1 MNTDKIK
8 YLKTYLQGLK
18 VPEDLD
24 TGLKKYILKN
34 AKKFTI
40 FNNILYRYNTDNGT
54 VRKVLNKQ
62 EAEEILYS
70 YHQHPLGGH
79 LAYSNTLHKI
89 ASRYYWDN
97 MTKDIMEYV
106 QKCHRCQCH
115 GSKSLNE
122 QLYPVPVS
130 AKPFERIALDIK
142 HVQTSREGHRYI
154 IAAID
159 YLTKYVEARPLRFQT
174 SSEVALFLY
183 EEIICRHGCPITI
196 VSDNGKPFLSDLVK
210 KVCHHYSI
218 IHKTTTP
225 YNPQSNGLI
234 ERFNRTLGQILQ
246 RRSPEE
252 KQDWHL
258 YLPAALFAY
267 RSIKQESTK
276 QSPFFLMYGY
286 EPRTPFD
293 NDHRIIG
300 LKTPRFDIMLMHR
313 TAHQVYNLSR
323 IRDEAATAIK
333 QTQNVQK
340 KAIEKK
346 ILDEKKELKPAFKIG
361 DIVLLYKDYMTTSWS
376 GKLQDKWEGP
386 FIIHHVLGKG
396 TYHIKNANADDNRIR
411 RVHGN
416 RLKIYAMPK
425 VQWCID
431 NARIIPDAI
440 NLEDCELFT
449 HLMEEETQD
458 QQTKKNSINTR
469 QHFGQIRQTQ
479 NQKMNSE
486 LIDLTTEQVEPVPVN
501 ELIRSYFKA
510 LYDTL
515 GEEHTADILNGFLD
529 KEEERNPK
537 YCYRVNGTVIPRKAY
552 VQEVINAF
560 QNEHP
565 LPEIFE
571 DKEPR
576 SPTQMHSPPK
586 TPRLEPTRTNLP
598 VLSPVSAASVQ
609 IDMGFIS
616 MFEEDIKNS
625 YKEYL
630 DILREEAMLRR
641 KKEMAMR
648 SFAHNVTEWSH
659 LKFSHPSND
668 AQNIQQ
674 YISYKNEH
682 LKELLS
688 YQSLHRPLLKM
699 MRKYD
704 RWTEM
709 TSMFGDEHYRP
720 RGF

>member
-1 MNTDKIK
+1 
-8 YLKTYLQGLK
+8 
-18 VPEDLD
+18 
-24 TGLKKYILKN
+24 
-34 AKKFTI
+34 
-40 FNNILYRYNTDNGT
+40 
-54 VRKVLNKQ
+54 
-62 EAEEILYS
+62 
-70 YHQHPLGGH
+70 
-79 LAYSNTLHKI
+79 
-89 ASRYYWDN
+89 
-97 MTKDIMEYV
+97 
-106 QKCHRCQCH
+106 
-115 GSKSLNE
+115 
-122 QLYPVPVS
+122 
-130 AKPFERIALDIK
+130 
-142 HVQTSREGHRYI
+142 
-154 IAAID
+154 
-159 YLTKYVEARPLRFQT
+159 VEARPLRFQT
-174 SSEVALFLY
+174 SSEIALFLY

-246 RRSPEE
+246 RRSPKE

-300 LKTPRFDIMLMHR
+300 LKTPKFDITLMHR
-313 TAHQVYNLSR
+313 TAHQVYNLNR

-346 ILDEKKELKPAFKIG
+346 ILEEKKELNPAFKIG

-386 FIIHHVLGKG
+386 FIVHHVLGKGTFIVHHVLGKG
-396 TYHIKNANADDNRIR
+396 TYHIKNANAEDTRIR

-425 VQWCID
+425 VQWCTD

-440 NLEDCELFT
+440 NLEDCDLFT
-449 HLMEEETQD
+449 HLMEGEAQC
-458 QQTKKNSINTR
+458 QQTRRNSINACLNFSQDR
-469 QHFGQIRQTQ
+469 S
-479 NQKMNSE
+479 NYNYKMNSN
-486 LIDLTTEQVEPVPVN
+486 LIDLTCEPVEPVPIN
-501 ELIRSYFKA
+501 ELVKSYFKN

-515 GEEHTADILNGFLD
+515 GEEHTVDILNDFLEQ
-529 KEEERNPK
+529 EEKRKPNYK
-537 YCYRVNGTVIPRKAY
+537 YKVNGTVVPRKEY
-552 VQEVINAF
+552 VQEIINAYKDG
-560 QNEHP
+560 HP
-565 LPEIFE
+565 FPEVFE
-571 DKEPR
+571 DNEQR
-576 SPTQMHSPPK
+576 SPVRMLSPPK
-586 TPRLEPTRTNLP
+586 TPRLEPTRANLP
-598 VLSPVSAASVQ
+598 VLSPVSADSVQ

-616 MFEEDIKNS
+616 MFEDDIKKS
-625 YKEYL
+625 YQNYL
-630 DILREEAMLRR
+630 DILREEAALRR

-648 SFAHNVTEWSH
+648 MFAHNVTEWSH
-659 LKFSHPSND
+659 LKFFHPRND
-668 AQNIQQ
+668 AHNIQQ
-674 YISYKNEH
+674 YTTHKNNH

-699 MRKYD
+699 MKKYD

>member
-8 YLKTYLQGLK
+8 YLKTYLQELK

-24 TGLKKYILKN
+24 TSLKKYILKN

-142 HVQTSREGHRYI
+142 HVQTSRAGHRYI

-267 RSIKQESTK
+267 RSIKQDSTK

-300 LKTPRFDIMLMHR
+300 LKTPKFDITLMHR
-313 TAHQVYNLSR
+313 TAHQVFNLNR

-346 ILDEKKELKPAFKIG
+346 ILEEKKELKPAFKIG
-361 DIVLLYKDYMTTSWS
+361 DIVLLYKDYMSTSWS

-396 TYHIKNANADDNRIR
+396 TYHIKNANAEDARIR

-449 HLMEEETQD
+449 HLMEEETQN
-458 QQTKKNSINTR
+458 QQTRRNGINIHH
-469 QHFGQIRQTQ
+469 HFSQIQQYQ
-479 NQKMNSE
+479 NCKMNSE
-486 LIDLTTEQVEPVPVN
+486 LIDLTTEQVEPVPIN
-501 ELIRSYFKA
+501 ELIKSYFKT

-515 GEEHTADILNGFLD
+515 GEEHTVDILNGFLD

-537 YCYRVNGTVIPRKAY
+537 YRYRVNGTEVPRKEY

-560 QNEHP
+560 QNGHP
-565 LPEIFE
+565 LPEVFE

-576 SPTQMHSPPK
+576 SPTQVLSPPK
-586 TPRLEPTRTNLP
+586 TPRLEPMRTKLP
-598 VLSPVSAASVQ
+598 VLSPVSVDSVQ

-616 MFEEDIKNS
+616 MFEEDIKKS
-625 YKEYL
+625 YQEYL

-659 LKFSHPSND
+659 LKFFHPRND

-674 YISYKNEH
+674 YIHYKTEH

-688 YQSLHRPLLKM
+688 YQSLHRPLLKKM
-699 MRKYD
+699 KKYD

>member
-1 MNTDKIK
+1 M
-8 YLKTYLQGLK
+8 
-18 VPEDLD
+18 
-24 TGLKKYILKN
+24 
-34 AKKFTI
+34 
-40 FNNILYRYNTDNGT
+40 
-54 VRKVLNKQ
+54 
-62 EAEEILYS
+62 
-70 YHQHPLGGH
+70 
-79 LAYSNTLHKI
+79 
-89 ASRYYWDN
+89 
-97 MTKDIMEYV
+97 
-106 QKCHRCQCH
+106 
-115 GSKSLNE
+115 
-122 QLYPVPVS
+122 
-130 AKPFERIALDIK
+130 
-142 HVQTSREGHRYI
+142 
-154 IAAID
+154 
-159 YLTKYVEARPLRFQT
+159 EARPLRFQT

-267 RSIKQESTK
+267 RSIKQDSTK

-300 LKTPRFDIMLMHR
+300 LKTPKFDITLMHR
-313 TAHQVYNLSR
+313 TAHQVFNLNR

-346 ILDEKKELKPAFKIG
+346 ILEEKKELKPAFKIG
-361 DIVLLYKDYMTTSWS
+361 DIVLLYKDYMSTSWS

-396 TYHIKNANADDNRIR
+396 TYHIKNANAEDARIR

-449 HLMEEETQD
+449 HLMEEETQN
-458 QQTKKNSINTR
+458 QQTRRNGINIHH
-469 QHFGQIRQTQ
+469 HFSQIQQYQ
-479 NQKMNSE
+479 NCKMNSE
-486 LIDLTTEQVEPVPVN
+486 LIDLTTEQVEPVPIN
-501 ELIRSYFKA
+501 ELIKSYFKT

-515 GEEHTADILNGFLD
+515 GEEHTVDILNGFLD

-537 YCYRVNGTVIPRKAY
+537 YRYRVNGTEVPRKEY

-560 QNEHP
+560 QNGHP
-565 LPEIFE
+565 LPEVFE

-576 SPTQMHSPPK
+576 SPTQVLSPPK
-586 TPRLEPTRTNLP
+586 TPRLEPMRTKLP
-598 VLSPVSAASVQ
+598 VLSPVSVDSVQ

-616 MFEEDIKNS
+616 MFEEDIKKS
-625 YKEYL
+625 YQEYL
-630 DILREEAMLRR
+630 DILREEAILRR

-659 LKFSHPSND
+659 LKFFHPRND

-674 YISYKNEH
+674 YIHYKTEH

-688 YQSLHRPLLKM
+688 YQSLHRPLLKKM
-699 MRKYD
+699 KKYD

>member
-8 YLKTYLQGLK
+8 YLKTYLQELK

-24 TGLKKYILKN
+24 TSLKKYILKN

-142 HVQTSREGHRYI
+142 HVQTSRAGHRYI

-267 RSIKQESTK
+267 RSIKQDSTK

-286 EPRTPFD
+286 EPQTPFD

-300 LKTPRFDIMLMHR
+300 LKTPKFDITLMHR
-313 TAHQVYNLSR
+313 TAHQVFNLNR

-346 ILDEKKELKPAFKIG
+346 ILEEKKELKPAFKIG
-361 DIVLLYKDYMTTSWS
+361 DIVLLYKDYMSTSWS

-396 TYHIKNANADDNRIR
+396 TYHIKNANAEDARIR

-449 HLMEEETQD
+449 HLMEEETQN
-458 QQTKKNSINTR
+458 QQTRRNGINIHH
-469 QHFGQIRQTQ
+469 HFSQIQQYQ
-479 NQKMNSE
+479 NCKMNSE
-486 LIDLTTEQVEPVPVN
+486 LIDLTTEQVEPVPIN
-501 ELIRSYFKA
+501 ELIKSYFNT

-515 GEEHTADILNGFLD
+515 GEEHTVDILNGFLD

-537 YCYRVNGTVIPRKAY
+537 YRYRVNGTEVPRKEY

-560 QNEHP
+560 QNGHP
-565 LPEIFE
+565 LPEVFE

-576 SPTQMHSPPK
+576 SPTQVLSPPK
-586 TPRLEPTRTNLP
+586 TPRLEPMRTKLP
-598 VLSPVSAASVQ
+598 VLSSVSVDSVQ

-616 MFEEDIKNS
+616 MFEEDIKKS
-625 YKEYL
+625 YQEYL
-630 DILREEAMLRR
+630 DILREEAILRR

-659 LKFSHPSND
+659 LKFFHPRND

-674 YISYKNEH
+674 YIHYKTEH

-688 YQSLHRPLLKM
+688 YQSLHRPLLKKM
-699 MRKYD
+699 KKYD

>member
-8 YLKTYLQGLK
+8 YLKTYLQELK

-24 TGLKKYILKN
+24 TSLKKYILKN

-142 HVQTSREGHRYI
+142 HVQTSRAGHRYI

-267 RSIKQESTK
+267 RSIKQDSTK

-300 LKTPRFDIMLMHR
+300 LKTPKFDITLMHR
-313 TAHQVYNLSR
+313 TAHQVFNLNR

-346 ILDEKKELKPAFKIG
+346 ILEEKKELKPAFKIG
-361 DIVLLYKDYMTTSWS
+361 DIVLLYKDYMSTSWS

-396 TYHIKNANADDNRIR
+396 TYHIKNANAEDARIR

-449 HLMEEETQD
+449 HLMEEETQN
-458 QQTKKNSINTR
+458 QQTRRNGINIHH
-469 QHFGQIRQTQ
+469 HFSQIQQYQ
-479 NQKMNSE
+479 NCKMNSE
-486 LIDLTTEQVEPVPVN
+486 LIDLTTEQVEPVPIN
-501 ELIRSYFKA
+501 ELIKSYFNT

-515 GEEHTADILNGFLD
+515 GEEHTVDILIGFLD

-537 YCYRVNGTVIPRKAY
+537 YRYRVNGTEVPRKEY

-560 QNEHP
+560 QNGHP
-565 LPEIFE
+565 LPEVFE

-576 SPTQMHSPPK
+576 SPTQVLSPPK
-586 TPRLEPTRTNLP
+586 TPRLEPMRTKLP
-598 VLSPVSAASVQ
+598 VLSSVSVDSVQ

-616 MFEEDIKNS
+616 MFEEDIKKS
-625 YKEYL
+625 YQEYL
-630 DILREEAMLRR
+630 DILREEAILRR

-659 LKFSHPSND
+659 LKFFHPRND

-674 YISYKNEH
+674 YIHYKTEH

-688 YQSLHRPLLKM
+688 YQSLHRPLLKKM
-699 MRKYD
+699 KKYD

>member
-8 YLKTYLQGLK
+8 YLKTYLQELK

-24 TGLKKYILKN
+24 TSLKKYILKN

-142 HVQTSREGHRYI
+142 HVQTSRAGHRYI

-267 RSIKQESTK
+267 RSIKQDSTK

-300 LKTPRFDIMLMHR
+300 LKTPKFDITLMHR
-313 TAHQVYNLSR
+313 TAHQVFNLNR

-346 ILDEKKELKPAFKIG
+346 ILEEKKELKPAFKIG
-361 DIVLLYKDYMTTSWS
+361 DIVLLYKDYMSTSWS

-396 TYHIKNANADDNRIR
+396 TYHIKNANAEDARIR

-449 HLMEEETQD
+449 HLMEEETQN
-458 QQTKKNSINTR
+458 QQTRRNGINIHH
-469 QHFGQIRQTQ
+469 HFSQIQQYQ
-479 NQKMNSE
+479 NCKMNSE
-486 LIDLTTEQVEPVPVN
+486 LIDLTTEQVEPVPIN
-501 ELIRSYFKA
+501 ELIKSYFNT

-515 GEEHTADILNGFLD
+515 GEEHTVDILNGFLD

-537 YCYRVNGTVIPRKAY
+537 YRYRVNGTEVPRKEY

-560 QNEHP
+560 QNGHP
-565 LPEIFE
+565 LPEVFE

-576 SPTQMHSPPK
+576 SPTQVLSPPK
-586 TPRLEPTRTNLP
+586 TPRLEPMRTKLP
-598 VLSPVSAASVQ
+598 VLSSVSVDSVQ

-616 MFEEDIKNS
+616 MFEEDIKKS
-625 YKEYL
+625 YQEYL

-659 LKFSHPSND
+659 LKFFHPRND

-674 YISYKNEH
+674 YIHYKTEH

-688 YQSLHRPLLKM
+688 YQSLHRPLLKKM
-699 MRKYD
+699 KKYD

>member
-8 YLKTYLQGLK
+8 YLKTYLQELK

-24 TGLKKYILKN
+24 TSLKKYILKN

-142 HVQTSREGHRYI
+142 HVQTSRAGHRYI

-267 RSIKQESTK
+267 RSIKQDSTK

-300 LKTPRFDIMLMHR
+300 LKTPKFDITLMHR
-313 TAHQVYNLSR
+313 TAHQVFNLNR

-346 ILDEKKELKPAFKIG
+346 ILEEKKELKPAFKIG
-361 DIVLLYKDYMTTSWS
+361 DIVLLYKDYMSTSWS

-396 TYHIKNANADDNRIR
+396 TYHIKNANAEDARIR

-449 HLMEEETQD
+449 HLMEEETQN
-458 QQTKKNSINTR
+458 QQTRRNGINIHH
-469 QHFGQIRQTQ
+469 HFSQIRPYQ
-479 NQKMNSE
+479 NCKMNSE
-486 LIDLTTEQVEPVPVN
+486 LIDLTTEQVEPVPIN
-501 ELIRSYFKA
+501 ELIKSYFNT

-515 GEEHTADILNGFLD
+515 GEEHTVDILNGFLD

-537 YCYRVNGTVIPRKAY
+537 YRYRVNGTEVPRKEY

-560 QNEHP
+560 QNGHP
-565 LPEIFE
+565 LPEVFE

-576 SPTQMHSPPK
+576 SPTQVLSPPK
-586 TPRLEPTRTNLP
+586 TPRLEPMRTKLP
-598 VLSPVSAASVQ
+598 VLSSVSVDSVQ

-616 MFEEDIKNS
+616 MFEEDIKKS
-625 YKEYL
+625 YQEYL

-659 LKFSHPSND
+659 LKFFHPRND

-674 YISYKNEH
+674 YIHYKTEH

-688 YQSLHRPLLKM
+688 YQSLHRPLLKKM
-699 MRKYD
+699 KKYD